1 MAPIA
6 VLVLGTPIFGLSL
19 SLDPVADFGYSHLD
33 GSTNVLELEVPA
45 ELDRPGPTTAELL
58 RRRNKIKRVHKALG
72 IATWSATTLT
82 VISGIFQFQDKF
94 GWWASQGD
102 APCEPSCGDVPALH
116 LALGALTG
124 ALFFAT
130 FGLSFAMPDPLNA
143 SEGDG
148 DFARKLRTHKA
159 LRWVTFGGILAQIG
173 LGLVISNPQ
182 WFGMSRAENYNALR
196 ALATT
201 HFAIGGVT
209 WGALTWQGA
218 IMVF

>member
-1 MAPIA
+1 MTPLA
-6 VLVLGTPIFGLSL
+6 VMLLGTPIFGLSL
-19 SLDPVADFGYSHLD
+19 GPAPQAEPTHAILVDPVD
-33 GSTNVLELEVPA
+33 VLEIEVSTELSEPA
-45 ELDRPGPTTAELL
+45 PTTSELL
-58 RRRNKIKRVHKALG
+58 RRRNKIKRIHKAFG

-82 VISGIFQFQDKF
+82 VISGIFQFRDKF

-102 APCEPSCGDVPALH
+102 APCEPDCGGVPAFH
-116 LALGALTG
+116 LTLAALTG
-124 ALFFAT
+124 ALFFTT

-148 DFARKLRTHKA
+148 EFARKLRTHKA
-159 LRWVTFGGILAQIG
+159 LRWVTFAGILAQIG
-173 LGLVISNPQ
+173 IGLVISNPQ

-201 HFAIGGVT
+201 HFVIGGVT